1 MTEGIPADEGPE
13 QVATSPAGMATAAC
27 VGVGNADNGSGP
39 EEVDEY
45 DELLASLGR
54 TEEEDERIAVHEAG
68 HAVAGRLLGH
78 EIGGVTVNPANG
90 YEGLCWGVGHTQA
103 FAQGRGDASD
113 VREAL
118 APLMPKPGEDRS
130 AVSDV
135 FGKVHAQCVELMAG
149 RAAERMLLEGEPV
162 TPVDDLRQGRE
173 LAMLICSSEEAVDT
187 FIAHCD
193 VAARDLLLP
202 YGDVLMTLSIVLR
215 IKRTLDGGEIDKII
229 SDVQSQK
236 SRVDTVGAPIGTNAS
251 CLPAAF
257 RRNKITLVTHRCRVQ
272 RMIRSRDCVSQYRRM
287 YPISSA
293 SQYT

>member
-1 MTEGIPADEGPE
+1 MTEGIPADEVP
-13 QVATSPAGMATAAC
+13 QQLAASPAGTVTAAC
-27 VGVGNADNGSGP
+27 VGVGNADIGGGH

-45 DELLASLGR
+45 DQLLAALGR
-54 TEEEDERIAVHEAG
+54 TEDEDERVAVHEAG

-78 EIGGVTVNPANG
+78 EIGGVTVTPANG

-113 VREAL
+113 VRGAL
-118 APLMPKPGEDRS
+118 APMMPKPGEDRIS
-130 AVSDV
+130 ISDV
-135 FGKVHAQCVELMAG
+135 FANVHAHCIELAAG
-149 RAAERMLLEGEPV
+149 RAAERMLLEAEPA
-162 TPVDDLRQGRE
+162 PPADDLRQSRE
-173 LAMLICSSEEAVDT
+173 LTLLICSSEEAIET

-202 YGDVLMTLSIVLR
+202 YGDVVMTLSIVLR